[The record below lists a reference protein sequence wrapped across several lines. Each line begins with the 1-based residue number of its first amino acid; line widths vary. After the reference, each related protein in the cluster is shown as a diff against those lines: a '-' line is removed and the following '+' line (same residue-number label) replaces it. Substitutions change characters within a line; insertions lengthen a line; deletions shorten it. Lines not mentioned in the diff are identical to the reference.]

1 MKRLFFAAIAL
12 FGGISA
18 FAQPSASSTA
28 SVTLN
33 LNDAIEILP
42 PVISSY
48 SATWANA
55 ADYNGGAKS
64 LGTEHWVINST
75 NTFHITAAMGPVMS
89 GANSFP
95 RDKFSFSLTAENTTN
110 PPLGP
115 SSYSG
120 GVVNAA
126 GTFFTPGMVPNIA
139 TFQHGPNS
147 LLAINLMA
155 TPGWNNL
162 AGVYTGTLTV
172 TATQP

>member
-1 MKRLFFAAIAL
+1 MKKLFFAVIAI
-12 FGGISA
+12 FSGIAS
-18 FAQPSASSTA
+18 FAQASASSTA

-48 SATWANA
+48 TGTWANA

-95 RDKFSFSLTAENTTN
+95 RDKFSFGLTAENTIN

-115 SSYSG
+115 SSYTG
-120 GVVNAA
+120 GIVDLA
-126 GTFFTPGMVPNIA
+126 GTFFTPGHVDHIA

-155 TPGWNNL
+155 TPGWNNI